1 MEYVNVE
8 LIHHEFQEAIN
19 LWMRSQLESH
29 TTASISAGQ
38 TDLTNPLSG
47 KR

>member
-1 MEYVNVE
+1 MEYVNIE

-19 LWMRSQLESH
+19 LWTRAQLESY
-29 TTASISAGQ
+29 TPAATSAGQ
-38 TDLTNPLSG
+38 TDFTNPLSG

>member
-1 MEYVNVE
+1 MEYVNIE

-19 LWMRSQLESH
+19 LWTQTQLESH
-29 TTASISAGQ
+29 TPAAIPAGQ
-38 TDLTNPLSG
+38 TDFTNPLSG

>member
-8 LIHHEFQEAIN
+8 LIHHEFQGALN
-19 LWMRSQLESH
+19 LWLQVQLESH
-29 TTASISAGQ
+29 TTCVSAGQ
-38 TDLTNPLSG
+38 TDFTNPLSG